1 MTAATA
7 LIAELHG
14 LGVSVNVEGG
24 NLHLRPK
31 AKVTADVVDRVR
43 QHKAEVI
50 RAVRL
55 DRLAALDDNHRDA
68 WEERVAICTIDGG
81 LSEADAE
88 EVAWR
93 EMECSEYDKKS
104 EYRLHTDGGK
114 R

>member
-1 MTAATA
+1 
-7 LIAELHG
+7 
-14 LGVSVNVEGG
+14 VSVGVEGG
-24 NLHLRPK
+24 NLHLRPR
-31 AKVTADVVDRVR
+31 ARVTADVVDRVR
-43 QHKAEVI
+43 RHKAEVV

-55 DRLAALDDNHRDA
+55 DRLAALDGNHRDA
-68 WEERVAICTIDGG
+68 WKERVAICTIDGG

-93 EMECSEYDKKS
+93 EMECSEYDKVS

>member
-14 LGVSVNVEGG
+14 FGVSVSVEGG

-31 AKVTADVVDRVR
+31 AKVTADMVDRVR
-43 QHKAEVI
+43 QHKAEVV
-50 RAVRL
+50 RAIRL

-68 WEERVAICTIDGG
+68 WEERVAICTLDGG
-81 LSEADAE
+81 LSAADAE

-93 EMECSEYDKKS
+93 EMECSVYDKIS